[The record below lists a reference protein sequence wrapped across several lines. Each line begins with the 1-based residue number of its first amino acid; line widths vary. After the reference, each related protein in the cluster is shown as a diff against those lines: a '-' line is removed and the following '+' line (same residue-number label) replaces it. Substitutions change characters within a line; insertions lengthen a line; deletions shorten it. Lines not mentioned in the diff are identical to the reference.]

1 MSKTVYYFGMAV
13 ICGALI
19 ANSIISSIPVGLKIV
34 LTVALF
40 ASGIT
45 IAQIYEI
52 TNFSLRTRKH
62 VKELREMMEKA
73 NKKI

>member
-34 LTVALF
+34 LTIALF

-52 TNFSLRTRKH
+52 SNFSLRIRKYT
-62 VKELREMMEKA
+62 KELSEMMEKGD
-73 NKKI
+73 KKI